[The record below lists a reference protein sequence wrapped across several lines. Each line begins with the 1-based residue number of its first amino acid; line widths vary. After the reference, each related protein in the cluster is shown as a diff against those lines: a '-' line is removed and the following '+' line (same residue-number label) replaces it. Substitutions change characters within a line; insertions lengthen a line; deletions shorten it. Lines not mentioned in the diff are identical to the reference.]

1 MAFDVILS
9 IGLLIVVAKLLEG
22 VLRRFRLS
30 SIVAYTAAGIALG
43 PVAGLI
49 EPTQE
54 LQVLLG
60 IGIFLFFFLIG
71 LDEIDISGFIATIR
85 GRFFVAATLSVLIS
99 LLLALCVT
107 SDIFFDF
114 GLGLNFTEALALSG
128 ILSLSSLGLV
138 SKVLADEGH
147 LRKPI
152 GIQIFVTVLI
162 AELIALLVVG
172 FTIGEQVS
180 EINLPSI
187 LILLAKIV
195 GFTLVTWVLSS
206 RVVPPVIVLL
216 KRSLHV
222 PQLSFGLLIGGLFVV
237 VGISEAVGTHGSFG
251 ALLFGAALSGL
262 PYQLRQDIVPGMRSA
277 AEGLFVPLF
286 FASAGLHLSLSFT
299 ELPIATILALVC
311 IPLVGKFAGALVGA
325 FVSRLEMPFALA
337 TGLMAKGVA
346 EIALLL
352 VLLET
357 GIIGDD
363 VFSLLVLIMFAYILL
378 APSVINYAV
387 NRARP
392 PERTTLPGTIPVSLA
407 RFALDDITVN
417 DILDRTRSYPN
428 PQVSVRKFVDQW
440 VIPQQHDYL
449 VVENGSI
456 FGIVSLGMLRYLPK
470 EAWSTTQL
478 ENVVRRK
485 TPLARPD
492 EPVEDVLQ
500 RMMENSLTVIPVVE
514 EESEEFLGVVSRQDV
529 LDLITLE
536 ARGAH

>member
-1 MAFDVILS
+1 MAFDVMLS

-30 SIVAYTAAGIALG
+30 SIVAYTAAGVALG

-49 EPTQE
+49 EPTEE

-60 IGIFLFFFLIG
+60 LGIFLFFFLIG
-71 LDEIDISGFIATIR
+71 LDEIDISGIIATIR

-99 LLLALCVT
+99 LLLALSVT

-114 GLGLNFTEALALSG
+114 GLGLDFTEALALSG
-128 ILSLSSLGLV
+128 IFSLSSLGLV

-172 FTIGEQVS
+172 FTIGEHVTDF
-180 EINLPSI
+180 NLSSI

-206 RVVPPVIVLL
+206 RVVPPLIVLL

-237 VGISEAVGTHGSFG
+237 VGISESVGAHGSLG

-299 ELPIATILALVC
+299 DLPIVTIMALVS
-311 IPLVGKFAGALVGA
+311 IPLAGKFAGSLIGA

-357 GIIGDD
+357 GVIGDD

-387 NRARP
+387 NRTRP
-392 PERTTLPGTIPVSLA
+392 SEKTTLPGTIPVSLA
-407 RFALDDITVN
+407 RFALDDIAVN
-417 DILDRTRSYPN
+417 DILDRTRSYPK
-428 PQVSVRKFVDQW
+428 PQLSVRKFVDQW
-440 VIPQQHDYL
+440 IIPQQHDYL
-449 VVENGSI
+449 VVENGTVS
-456 FGIVSLGMLRYLPK
+456 GIVSLGMLRYLPK
-470 EAWSTTQL
+470 EAWSSTQL
-478 ENVVRRK
+478 GSVVRRK

-500 RMMENSLTVIPVVE
+500 RMTENTLTVMPVVE
-514 EESEEFLGVVSRQDV
+514 EESEEFLGMVSSQDV

>member
-1 MAFDVILS
+1 M
-9 IGLLIVVAKLLEG
+9 
-22 VLRRFRLS
+22 
-30 SIVAYTAAGIALG
+30 
-43 PVAGLI
+43 
-49 EPTQE
+49 
-54 LQVLLG
+54 
-60 IGIFLFFFLIG
+60 
-71 LDEIDISGFIATIR
+71 
-85 GRFFVAATLSVLIS
+85 
-99 LLLALCVT
+99 T

-114 GLGLNFTEALALSG
+114 GLGLDFTEALTMAG
-128 ILSLSSLGLV
+128 IFSLSSLGLV

-172 FTIGEQVS
+172 FTIGEHVTDF
-180 EINLPSI
+180 NLSSI

-206 RVVPPVIVLL
+206 RVVPPLIVLL

-237 VGISEAVGTHGSFG
+237 VGISESVGVHGSLG

-262 PYQLRQDIVPGMRSA
+262 PYQLRQEIVPGMRSA

-299 ELPIATILALVC
+299 ELPIVTILALVS
-311 IPLVGKFAGALVGA
+311 IPLAGKFAGSLIGA

-387 NRARP
+387 NRTRP
-392 PERTTLPGTIPVSLA
+392 SEKTTLPGTIPASLA

-417 DILDRTRSYPN
+417 DILDRSRSYPN
-428 PQVSVRKFVDQW
+428 SQLSVRNFVDQW
-440 VIPQQHDYL
+440 IIPQQHDYL
-449 VVENGSI
+449 VVENGTVS
-456 FGIVSLGMLRYLPK
+456 GIVSLGMLRYLPK
-470 EAWSTTQL
+470 EAWSTTRL
-478 ENVVRRK
+478 ESVVRRK

-500 RMMENSLTVIPVVE
+500 RMTENSLTVIPVVE
-514 EESEEFLGVVSRQDV
+514 EESEEFLGMVTSQDV

>member
-1 MAFDVILS
+1 MTLDVMFS
-9 IGLLIVVAKLLEG
+9 IGLLIVLAKVLEG
-22 VLRRFRLS
+22 ILGRFRLS
-30 SIVAYTAAGIALG
+30 SIVAYTAAGIVLG

-49 EPTQE
+49 EPTTE
-54 LQVLLG
+54 LHVLLG

-71 LDEIDISGFIATIR
+71 LDEIDIAGIIATIR
-85 GRFFVAATLSVLIS
+85 GRFFVAAALSVLIS
-99 LLLALCVT
+99 LFVSLSVT
-107 SDIFFDF
+107 TDVFYDF
-114 GLGLNFTEALALSG
+114 GLGLGFTEALALSG

-138 SKVLADEGH
+138 SKVLADEGN
-147 LRKPI
+147 LNKPI

-172 FTIGEQVS
+172 FTIGEHVE
-180 EINLPSI
+180 EINLSSV
-187 LILLAKIV
+187 LLLLAKII

-206 RVVPPVIVLL
+206 RVVPPLIVLL
-216 KRSLHV
+216 KRTLQV

-237 VGISEAVGTHGSFG
+237 VGISEAVGTHGSLG

-299 ELPIATILALVC
+299 ELPIATIAAIVV
-311 IPLVGKFAGALVGA
+311 IPLFGKFAGSVAGALI
-325 FVSRLEMPFALA
+325 SRLDMPFALA

-357 GIIGDD
+357 HVIGEDI
-363 VFSLLVLIMFAYILL
+363 FSLLVLIMFAYILFG
-378 APSVINYAV
+378 PSVINYAV
-387 NRARP
+387 DRARP
-392 PERTTLPGTIPVSLA
+392 PERPRLPGSIPASLA

-417 DILDRTRSYPN
+417 DILDRTGSYPD
-428 PQVSVRKFVDQW
+428 PRVSVRKFVDQW
-440 VIPQQHDYL
+440 LVPHQSDYV
-449 VVENGSI
+449 VVENGEVT
-456 FGIVSLGMLRYLPK
+456 GIVSLSMLRYLPK
-470 EAWSTTQL
+470 EAWTTTKL
-478 ENVVRRK
+478 ETVARRR
-485 TPLARPD
+485 TPHAWPD

-500 RMMENSLTVIPVVE
+500 RMTENALSVIPVVARDD
-514 EESEEFLGVVSRQDV
+514 ESFLGTVTSQDV
-529 LDLITLE
+529 VDLITLE